1 MNGTIPSLVLQS
13 ALVECCPAVKLHSS
27 KSTTTASGKAIMI
40 KQILRVSSLCILLSS
55 VGTSVH
61 GQDATTT
68 ATQKTEAKRAENL
81 PSGINDS
88 FLDPDMNVEDFI
100 KRFEVESREVFA
112 CREAILE
119 AIQLKPGMTV
129 ADIGSGTGLYL
140 RPLSR
145 SVGEEGKVYAV
156 DIAPKFV
163 KHLRDRAKEEK
174 LGNVE
179 AVLCSDRDV
188 NLKVNSIDRAFIC
201 DVYHHFEYPENSLK
215 SIYAAMR
222 AGGKLVLVDF
232 HREPE
237 VSPERKQWLR
247 GHIRAPLETFK
258 QEIIDAGF
266 KFEEQVEIDGF
277 SENYLLRFTK

>member
-1 MNGTIPSLVLQS
+1 MFANSVTTTLFCLWIGFSVSGYGQEASNPQ
-13 ALVECCPAVKLHSS
+13 SS
-27 KSTTTASGKAIMI
+27 KA
-40 KQILRVSSLCILLSS
+40 
-55 VGTSVH
+55 
-61 GQDATTT
+61 D
-68 ATQKTEAKRAENL
+68 AKRADNL

-88 FLDPDMNVEDFI
+88 FLDPNMNVEDFI

-112 CREAILE
+112 CREQILN
-119 AIQLKPGMTV
+119 AIQLKPGMAV

-145 SVGEEGKVYAV
+145 SVGEPGKVYAV
-156 DIAPKFV
+156 DISAKFV

-179 AVLCSDRDV
+179 TVLCSDRDV
-188 NLKVNSIDRAFIC
+188 NLKPDSIDRAFIC
-201 DVYHHFEYPENSLK
+201 DVYHHFEYPESSLK
-215 SIYAAMR
+215 SVYRAMR

-232 HREPE
+232 HREPA

-258 QEIIDAGF
+258 QEIVEAGF
-266 KFEEQVEIDGF
+266 QFEEQVSIDGF
-277 SENYLLRFTK
+277 SENYLLRFSK